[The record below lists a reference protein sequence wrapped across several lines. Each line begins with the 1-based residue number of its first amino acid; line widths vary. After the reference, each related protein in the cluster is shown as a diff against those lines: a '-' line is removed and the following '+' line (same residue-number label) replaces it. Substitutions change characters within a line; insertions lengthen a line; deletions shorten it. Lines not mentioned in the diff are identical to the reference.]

1 MIAKFKGSK
10 AWNAYM
16 AYLGFILHL
25 PRARTMRIQGLVDHD
40 QAKQCFTSLDAENKK
55 TVIMDLMEFQRIDYY
70 DMMALVAVH
79 ENKHGMSIDASSI
92 DNYELPELAEMVLE
106 TLVKC
111 STLKD
116 AGLFF

>member
-1 MIAKFKGSK
+1 MLTWLIWGSFFTF
-10 AWNAYM
+10 
-16 AYLGFILHL
+16 LG
-25 PRARTMRIQGLVDHD
+25 ARTMRIQGLVDHD
-40 QAKQCFTSLDAENKK
+40 QAKEYFTSLDAENKK

-111 STLKD
+111 SMLKD